1 MDTGEIPIVEVE
13 VVAVAE
19 SVTATEGSDALEFI
33 VRVAVSVPTTV
44 GANVTDRLAL
54 APAASV

>member
-1 MDTGEIPIVEVE
+1 MDTGEIAIVEVA

-19 SVTATEGSDALEFI
+19 SAIATEGSDAFEFI
-33 VRVAVSVPTTV
+33 VRVAVSVPATV